1 MILRNRFVKSVIT
14 LAVAVV
20 IAIAATTNKTQAFR
34 PTAVEYH
41 FGMVGLTRS
50 ETARLNVINLG
61 RETLSISINFVDSSG
76 RVLGRSVE
84 RLEPDHATFLDF
96 TPSSVDIGPGRL
108 QIHAWFEY
116 ETGGSPKVIPSL
128 ELFDNDT
135 GKTRL
140 VLGACDG
147 SV

>member
-1 MILRNRFVKSVIT
+1 MLLKTRLVKFVT
-14 LAVAVV
+14 ALALVV
-20 IAIAATTNKTQAFR
+20 VFAAATTNKAEALR

-41 FGMVGLTRS
+41 FGMVGLTRG
-50 ETARLNVINLG
+50 EIARLNVINLG

-76 RVLGRSVE
+76 RVIGRSVE
-84 RLEPDHATFLDF
+84 RIEPDHSSFLDF

-108 QIHAWFEY
+108 EIHAWFEY
-116 ETGGSPKVIPSL
+116 EAAGSPKVMPSL
-128 ELFDNDT
+128 ELFDSDT